1 MSRSLGQRLQDV
13 SHEKQAFAF
22 LIYLNQI
29 WQDMFPPRGKVES
42 WGRYEELRIHG
53 GKQIFSAL
61 SSAVSSG

>member
-1 MSRSLGQRLQDV
+1 MAGHV
-13 SHEKQAFAF
+13 
-22 LIYLNQI
+22 
-29 WQDMFPPRGKVES
+29 PPRGKVEP

>member
-29 WQDMFPPRGKVES
+29 WQDMFPPVERLS
-42 WGRYEELRIHG
+42 LGAGMKSSVSMEENRFLVH
-53 GKQIFSAL
+53 
-61 SSAVSSG
+61 